1 MASRTKKE
9 VLRSVLCMDALGF
22 FIFWAVIALLWVH
35 LENTE
40 VMKRWVWIMIG
51 VWLLVWF
58 FLSSLLE
65 ERRELVKNWFVQR
78 CIS

>member
-22 FIFWAVIALLWVH
+22 FILWAVIALLWVH

-65 ERRELVKNWFVQR
+65 ERRELVNHWFVQR

>member
-22 FIFWAVIALLWVH
+22 FILWAVISLLWVH

-65 ERRELVKNWFVQR
+65 ERRELLNHWFVQR